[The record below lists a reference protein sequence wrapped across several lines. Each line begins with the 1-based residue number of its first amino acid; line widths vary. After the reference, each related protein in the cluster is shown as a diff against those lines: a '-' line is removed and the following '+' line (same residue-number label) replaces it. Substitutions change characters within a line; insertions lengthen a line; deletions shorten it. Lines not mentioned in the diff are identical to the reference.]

1 MTIQAYCDYYARQK
15 TRPDTD
21 TVEWPQIVVS
31 ERQMTEYEVRNVMES
46 WNKIY
51 SARAVR

>member
-31 ERQMTEYEVRNVMES
+31 EGEQAEAELLRWLEVQNDRN
-46 WNKIY
+46 
-51 SARAVR
+51 R